1 MRGQRLDDTQLWELI
16 DGLEANGLDNYSH
29 IINGY
34 IGKDTFLLK
43 LGEVIKKL
51 KVCPF
56 INIENFTIYRIM

>member
-16 DGLEANGLDNYSH
+16 DGLEANGLDYYSH

-43 LGEVIKKL
+43 LAEAIEKL
-51 KVCPF
+51 KV
-56 INIENFTIYRIM
+56 